1 MSILNAAELA
11 GGTPLARG
19 LCAYIAV
26 FWGMRLIL
34 QMVFDIG
41 TYLTRWWM
49 KAGYALLTIMF
60 AAFTAIYVWAAVA

>member
-1 MSILNAAELA
+1 
-11 GGTPLARG
+11 
-19 LCAYIAV
+19 V
-26 FWGMRLIL
+26 RLIL

-60 AAFTAIYVWAAVA
+60 AAFTVIYVWAAVA